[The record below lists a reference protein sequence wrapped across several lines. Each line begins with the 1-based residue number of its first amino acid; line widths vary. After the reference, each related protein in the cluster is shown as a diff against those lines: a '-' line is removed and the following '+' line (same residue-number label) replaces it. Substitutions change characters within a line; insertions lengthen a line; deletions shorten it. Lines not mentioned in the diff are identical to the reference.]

1 MVYEIDDKSLY
12 EVLLG
17 GGCLSS
23 ENVQYVEEITASH
36 FSVYLR

>member
-1 MVYEIDDKSLY
+1 M
-12 EVLLG
+12 LLG

-23 ENVQYVEEITASH
+23 ENVQYVEEIIAEH